1 MAANS
6 PVGDVNQIYLKTQ
19 DQLGNEIQTL
29 ITNSKARVKSTATY
43 TQMDTAM
50 RAVAA
55 LSTNTYQDTLLI
67 TAVSVNY
74 EVEE

>member
-6 PVGDVNQIYLKTQ
+6 PVGDVNQIYLKTH

-29 ITNSKARVKSTATY
+29 ITNTKARVKSTATY
-43 TQMDTAM
+43 SQMDSAM

-55 LSTNTYQDTLLI
+55 LSTNTYEDTLLI